1 MKRWS
6 FISLSSLTLLVTLTL
21 GLTQCK
27 PEKAFKGEGIITN
40 VSPSEISVN
49 SLVPNPLRT
58 NIRECNPTFITE
70 QEVQCQERMFDM
82 TYTHD
87 IKLDSIDEKVKTNL
101 QPGNV
106 IKTRLPVLNSY
117 TFEVNKQYVRI
128 NPHLTQVG
136 VPVFLNGIYKDN
148 NVKIKSVSEL
158 SLNKVSITNNTPNNS
173 VISNEP
179 VKVCVLNNSLNNNKQ
194 LTFMFF
200 RGEGGKVIQYELM
213 HPNVQVDKVNS
224 GAILEQSDGITVL
237 TMSPDLT
244 VVEGY
249 EISTNTFSCVNPEG
263 TSVPPYRSKSVAA
276 IGSNT
281 TNYAKQSSNSFSWFS
296 LRGLFVIIFTICIAM
311 PLQMYL
317 GIFD

>member
-1 MKRWS
+1 
-6 FISLSSLTLLVTLTL
+6 
-21 GLTQCK
+21 
-27 PEKAFKGEGIITN
+27 
-40 VSPSEISVN
+40 
-49 SLVPNPLRT
+49 
-58 NIRECNPTFITE
+58 
-70 QEVQCQERMFDM
+70 MFDM
-82 TYTHD
+82 TYTHH
-87 IKLDSIDEKVKTNL
+87 IKPETLDDKVKNNL
-101 QPGNV
+101 HIGNV
-106 IKTRLPVLNSY
+106 INTRLPVLNSF
-117 TFEVNKQYVRI
+117 TFDVNKQYVRL

-136 VPVFLNGIYKDN
+136 IPVFLSGIYKDN
-148 NVKIKSVSEL
+148 NINIKSVSEL

-179 VKVCVLNNSLNNNKQ
+179 IKVCVLNNFLNNNRQ

-200 RGEGGKVIQYELM
+200 RQEGGKVIQYELM
-213 HPNVQVDKVNS
+213 HPNVQADRVNS
-224 GAILEQSDGITVL
+224 GAILEQPDGIKVL
-237 TMSPDLT
+237 TMSNDLT

-296 LRGLFVIIFTICIAM
+296 LKGLFVIIFTICIAM

>member
-1 MKRWS
+1 MNRWGL
-6 FISLSSLTLLVTLTL
+6 FTLCSLGLLI

-27 PEKAFKGEGIITN
+27 PEKEFKGEGIITN

-58 NIRECNPTFITE
+58 NIRECNLTHITE

-82 TYTHD
+82 TYTHH
-87 IKLDSIDEKVKTNL
+87 IKPETLDDKVKNNL
-101 QPGNV
+101 HIGNV
-106 IKTRLPVLNSY
+106 INTRLPVLNSY
-117 TFEVNKQYVRI
+117 TFDVNKQYVRI

-136 VPVFLNGIYKDN
+136 IPVFLSGKYKDN
-148 NVKIKSVSEL
+148 NIKIKSVYES
-158 SLNKVSITNNTPNNS
+158 SLNSASITNNNNTPNNS

-179 VKVCVLNNSLNNNKQ
+179 IKVCVLNNFLNNNKQ

-200 RGEGGKVIQYELM
+200 KQEGGKYIQYELM
-213 HPNVQVDKVNS
+213 HPNVQADRVNS
-224 GAILEQSDGITVL
+224 GAILEQPDGIKVL
-237 TMSPDLT
+237 TMNSDLT

-249 EISTNTFSCVNPEG
+249 EISTNTYSCVNPEG
-263 TSVPPYRSKSVAA
+263 TTVPPYRGKSVAA
-276 IGSNT
+276 MSSNT
-281 TNYAKQSSNSFSWFS
+281 TNYAKQSSNSFRWFS
-296 LRGLFVIIFTICIAM
+296 LDGLLMIIFVIGVGM

>member
-6 FISLSSLTLLVTLTL
+6 FISLGSLTLLVTLTL

-27 PEKAFKGEGIITN
+27 PEKEFKGEGIITN
-40 VSPSEISVN
+40 ISPSEISVN

-58 NIRECNPTFITE
+58 NIRECNPTHITE
-70 QEVQCQERMFDM
+70 QEIQCQERMFDM

-87 IKLDSIDEKVKTNL
+87 IKLDSMDEKVKTNL

-136 VPVFLNGIYKDN
+136 IPVFLSGIYKDN
-148 NVKIKSVSEL
+148 NIKIKSISEL
-158 SLNKVSITNNTPNNS
+158 SLNKASITNNTPNNS

-179 VKVCVLNNSLNNNKQ
+179 IKVCVLNNFLNSNNQ

-200 RGEGGKVIQYELM
+200 RQEGGKVIQYELM

-224 GAILEQSDGITVL
+224 GAILEQPDGITVL
-237 TMSPDLT
+237 IMSPDLS

-249 EISTNTFSCVNPEG
+249 EKSTNTFSCVNPEG
-263 TSVPPYRSKSVAA
+263 TPVPPYRDKSVAA
-276 IGSNT
+276 MSSNT

-296 LRGLFVIIFTICIAM
+296 LDGLLMIIFVIGVSM
-311 PLQMYL
+311 PIQMYL

>member
-1 MKRWS
+1 MNRWGL
-6 FISLSSLTLLVTLTL
+6 FTLCSLGLLI

-27 PEKAFKGEGIITN
+27 PEKEFKGEGIITN

-58 NIRECNPTFITE
+58 NIRECNLTHITE

-82 TYTHD
+82 TYTHH
-87 IKLDSIDEKVKTNL
+87 IKPETLDDKVKNNL
-101 QPGNV
+101 HIGNV
-106 IKTRLPVLNSY
+106 INTRLPVLNSF
-117 TFEVNKQYVRI
+117 TFDVNKQYVRL

-136 VPVFLNGIYKDN
+136 IPVFLSGIYKDN
-148 NVKIKSVSEL
+148 NINIKSVSEL

-200 RGEGGKVIQYELM
+200 KGEGGKVIQYELM

-237 TMSPDLT
+237 TMSPDLS

-263 TSVPPYRSKSVAA
+263 TSVPPYKSKSVAA

-296 LRGLFVIIFTICIAM
+296 LRGLFVIVFTICIAM